1 MHVLAT
7 QVGWVA
13 WRSVRRTLR
22 QPGLTLPPLLF
33 PLMLL
38 AVNSGGLE
46 PATRIPGFPTDRF
59 LDFAL
64 AFAFVQGAV
73 FAAVNAGTELARDI
87 ESGFFDR
94 LALTPVRAPA
104 LLAGHLAGSATLGL
118 VQAIV
123 YLAAG
128 LAAGVEVAA
137 GPAGVL
143 LIIALA
149 ELVSVGAAAFGAVV
163 ALRTASAEAV
173 QASFPLFFVFLF
185 LSSMNMPRELI
196 RVDWFRAVASA
207 NPASYLIE
215 GLRSLVI
222 TGWDG
227 QALALGFGIGAAIL
241 AVALTA
247 ASLSLRTRMART

>member
-1 MHVLAT
+1 VTALAT

-46 PATRIPGFPTDRF
+46 PATSIPGFPTDRF

-87 ESGFFDR
+87 ESGFFNR
-94 LALTPVRAPA
+94 LALTPLRAPA
-104 LLAGHLAGSATLGL
+104 LLAGHLAGSAALGL
-118 VQAIV
+118 VQALV
-123 YLAAG
+123 YLGAG

-137 GPAGVL
+137 GVGGAL
-143 LIIALA
+143 LIVALA
-149 ELVSVGAAAFGAVV
+149 ELVSVGAAAFGAFV

-173 QASFPLFFVFLF
+173 QGSFPLFFVFLF

-196 RVDWFRAVASA
+196 EVDWFRAVATA
-207 NPASYLIE
+207 NPVSYLIE

-227 QALALGFGIGAAIL
+227 EALALGFGVGAAIL